1 MKVESTIVFSTTVYE
16 KLADD
21 MAHEA
26 GFKRAKVVRELFP
39 DGERYQRVDERI
51 EGRDVVIVGGT
62 ISDEATLELYDLA
75 CGVVMF
81 GARTLTM
88 VIPYFGY
95 CTMERAVRS
104 GEVVTAKVRARLL
117 SSIPEAGSGN
127 RVVLLDLHSPGIAH
141 YFEAGIR
148 PFHLYAKP
156 MVLNAARRMGGK
168 HFVVACT
175 DAGRAKWV
183 ESLANDLGVDA
194 AFVYKRRLDGEHTE
208 VAGVSAKVQGRTVV
222 IYDDMIRT
230 GSSLLQA
237 ARAYRDAGAIEIYAI
252 ATHGLFPGD
261 SLPRIQ
267 SSGLIREIVC
277 SDSHPRATSLAS
289 SFLRVDSIAGLLAD
303 YLKAIPCA

>member
-1 MKVESTIVFSTTVYE
+1 MANAIVYSTNIYDS
-16 KLADD
+16 LADD
-21 MAHEA
+21 VAREA
-26 GFKRAKVVRELFP
+26 GFDRGQVVRESFP
-39 DGERYQRVDERI
+39 DGEKYQRVDERI

-62 ISDEATLELYDLA
+62 VSDEATLELYDLA
-75 CGVVMF
+75 CGLVMF

-95 CTMERAVRS
+95 STMERAVRS
-104 GEVVTAKVRARLL
+104 GEIVTAKVRARLL

-127 RVVLLDLHSPGIAH
+127 RVVLFDLHSPGIPH

-156 MVLNAARRMGGK
+156 LVLAAAKQLGGEN
-168 HFVVACT
+168 FVLACT

-183 ESLANDLGVDA
+183 ESLANDLSVEA

-208 VAGVSAKVQGRTVV
+208 VSGVSARVQGCTVV
-222 IYDDMIRT
+222 IYDDLIRT

-237 ARAYRDAGAIEIYAI
+237 ARAYREAGAVEIYAI
-252 ATHGLFPGD
+252 ATHGLFPGE
-261 SLPRIQ
+261 SLERIQ

-277 SDSHPRATSLAS
+277 SDSHPRARTLAS
-289 SFLRVDSIAGLLAD
+289 SFLRVKSIAGLLAG
-303 YLKAIPCA
+303 YLKTHDL